1 MKLEILLLLI
11 LTQVSVFA
19 LDPNLAIGEKF
30 CKQNKIDSAMHYF
43 DLVEDEVTIKTT
55 IEDVFYKNYFSAKCY
70 DQLEANKSAE
80 YYYRKSLR
88 IMDSTDIREPDLY
101 LNLSNYYERTHNYK
115 EANNY
120 LNLYYE
126 DKLEYMNQEINA
138 TNGRLARLDSLE
150 TQTIGSQANEVKLK
164 SDIRLLI
171 VLISVIGLGFLAALI
186 IILRNKKNLNRKE

>member
-1 MKLEILLLLI
+1 MILI
-11 LTQVSVFA
+11 NVSVFA
-19 LDPNLAIGEKF
+19 LDPNLGIGEKF

-80 YYYRKSLR
+80 YYYLKSLR
-88 IMDSTDIREPDLY
+88 IMDSTDIDEPELYLDLSKFYDRIHNYKDANSY
-101 LNLSNYYERTHNYK
+101 LNLFYK
-115 EANNY
+115 
-120 LNLYYE
+120 
-126 DKLEYMNQEINA
+126 DKLEYMNQEIN
-138 TNGRLARLDSLE
+138 TSNGRLARMDSLE
-150 TQTIGSQANEVKLK
+150 TQNISNKANEVKLK

-171 VLISVIGLGFLAALI
+171 VLISVIAFGFLVALI